1 MQSNAGARGSV
12 LDAGKGADPG
22 AALQLGRNLA
32 RTSRQP
38 LRRRERGAQRFGR
51 QQTRERLAPV
61 HASVFNHV
69 NRDRD
74 INRRAVFRANRAAAL
89 AD

>member
-1 MQSNAGARGSV
+1 
-12 LDAGKGADPG
+12 LDATWPG
-22 AALQLGRNLA
+22 LHASHGGVESA
-32 RTSRQP
+32 
-38 LRRRERGAQRFGR
+38 GAQRFGR
-51 QQTRERLAPV
+51 QQTGERLAPV

-69 NRDRD
+69 NRYRD